1 MKKFVGSVILLSILF
16 LGSNLVC
23 AEDTQA
29 PTPNPCQWVI
39 TPQLIDD
46 GIYFYHFMQVEDSTD
61 ASGPISYYFDC
72 IGGAGQD
79 SGWITTPSYT
89 AGPYWGTTISD
100 YRVRAKD
107 ALGNMT
113 EWSETWRVGQVPE
126 PTTLALLSLGLL
138 TLRKK
143 LS

>member
-16 LGSNLVC
+16 LNINFVC
-23 AEDTQA
+23 AEDTTA
-29 PTPNPCQWVI
+29 PTPNPCKWVI
-39 TPQLIDD
+39 TPQLIEESA
-46 GIYFYHFMQVEDSTD
+46 YYYHFMQVEDSTD

-72 IGGAGQD
+72 IGGHGES
-79 SGWITTPSYT
+79 SGWISSTSYT
-89 AGPYWGTTISD
+89 AGPFWGATISD

-107 ALGNMT
+107 AFGNMT

-138 TLRKK
+138 AFRKK
-143 LS
+143 